1 MKLINKLINAIII
14 TGLSS
19 TVALAKTTTILKAEP
34 VKAADIVATVQLEMK
49 KELATLSL
57 ELTPKKSLVTISQ
70 LNMGDKKTDL
80 ALVAKHSV
88 TAE

>member
-1 MKLINKLINAIII
+1 MKLLNKLINAIII

-19 TVALAKTTTILKAEP
+19 TVAFAKTTTILKAEP

-57 ELTPKKSLVTISQ
+57 ELAPKKELMTISQ
-70 LNMGDKKTDL
+70 LNMGEKKTDL

-88 TAE
+88 IAE